1 MLRTTHWVL
10 GAWII
15 LCGGAVVQAGP
26 MFMGLGFSSHATG
39 VSADGRVVVG
49 IDVGDITVEDR
60 VAVGVDALRLDE
72 RVRLVRVSRHDERPG
87 DTIRDGH
94 VFRADSFDAYESI
107 RGD

>member
-26 MFMGLGFSSHATG
+26 MFMGLGFPGYGTG

-49 IDVGDITVEDR
+49 FGAEAFRWTQADGKENLGVFIPT
-60 VAVGVDALRLDE
+60 AV
-72 RVRLVRVSRHDERPG
+72 
-87 DTIRDGH
+87 
-94 VFRADSFDAYESI
+94 
-107 RGD
+107 